1 MRSEKMSGHMRK
13 KVRRPSQYE
22 SIEDIAGLEFVLG
35 GIKTWNLGKRRFQQA
50 DVLERAGLPLQS
62 WL

>member
-1 MRSEKMSGHMRK
+1 MNR
-13 KVRRPSQYE
+13 
-22 SIEDIAGLEFVLG
+22 IEDIAGLEFVRG